1 MNETEG
7 FAEVIVDA
15 NSHILLGMHM
25 VGADASNLI
34 GEGVLALELAAR
46 VEDIALSMHPHPTLT
61 EGWLEA
67 AEAVLG
73 HAIHIV
79 NK

>member
-1 MNETEG
+1 
-7 FAEVIVDA
+7 
-15 NSHILLGMHM
+15 MHA

-34 GEGVLALELAAR
+34 SQGVLALELSAKA
-46 VEDIALSMHPHPTLT
+46 EDLALAVHPHPTLS

-67 AEAVLG
+67 ATAALG

-79 NK
+79 NERRQGHD